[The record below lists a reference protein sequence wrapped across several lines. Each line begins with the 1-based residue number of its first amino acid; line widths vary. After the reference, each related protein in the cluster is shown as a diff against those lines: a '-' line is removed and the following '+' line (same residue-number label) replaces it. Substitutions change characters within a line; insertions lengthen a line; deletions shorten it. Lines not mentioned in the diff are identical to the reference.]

1 MTLVNFN
8 KYLFI
13 FLSINICLI
22 PVFLITGPF
31 LSDLSLSLCSIL
43 YLFYILLNK
52 KFNVFKNYFFIF
64 FLIFYLTILISSLQS
79 ANIFFSLHSSLPYI
93 RFGLFILCVWHTAK
107 EDIKLFNKIFLVLT
121 AIYILLVFDG
131 YLQFFTGTNILNF
144 EKTGI
149 RISSFFGDELILG
162 SYVIR
167 FLPIY
172 LGLYFYTIVKR
183 YISIYEKIFFL
194 IFFILISILVI
205 ISGERTAFALLLISI
220 FLILFS
226 LKGFKKARISF
237 LLIFVLTSIIFTF
250 VYQNNFQ
257 RLFVETKQQIIKENK
272 IYFFGQR
279 RHEYANVSINIFKD
293 NIFLGSGP
301 RTYRVESK
309 NDKYAIS
316 DLSWNTHPHSMYLQL
331 LAETGIM
338 GTLLIIFVFC
348 YFIIQIFNQSKNK
361 NFSNLKFNIQSC
373 VVIAII
379 INFFP
384 LMPSGNFFNNWISIV
399 YYYPV
404 AIFFGL
410 KYETEKI

>member
-172 LGLYFYTIVKR
+172 LGLYFYTIVKN
-183 YISIYEKIFFL
+183 
-194 IFFILISILVI
+194 
-205 ISGERTAFALLLISI
+205 T
-220 FLILFS
+220 FS
-226 LKGFKKARISF
+226 
-237 LLIFVLTSIIFTF
+237 
-250 VYQNNFQ
+250 Y
-257 RLFVETKQQIIKENK
+257 
-272 IYFFGQR
+272 
-279 RHEYANVSINIFKD
+279 
-293 NIFLGSGP
+293 
-301 RTYRVESK
+301 
-309 NDKYAIS
+309 
-316 DLSWNTHPHSMYLQL
+316 
-331 LAETGIM
+331 
-338 GTLLIIFVFC
+338 
-348 YFIIQIFNQSKNK
+348 
-361 NFSNLKFNIQSC
+361 
-373 VVIAII
+373 
-379 INFFP
+379 
-384 LMPSGNFFNNWISIV
+384 
-399 YYYPV
+399 
-404 AIFFGL
+404 
-410 KYETEKI
+410 